1 MLMVKGLSR
10 IPSMKAELTMRKF
23 VLKSSLSTLD
33 ALYETREQAEQALE
47 KLALD
52 LSKKPEEN
60 TEENTDDWL
69 DLSWEYDAVKA
80 HYSVAEVETD
90 FFVFEFYY
98 NKNGEL
104 VQNKLAE
111 FDTEEEAKNYSEPLD
126 TPTRRVFY
134 VEGIKK

>member
-1 MLMVKGLSR
+1 
-10 IPSMKAELTMRKF
+10 MKAELTMRKF

-33 ALYETREQAEQALE
+33 DLYETREQAEQALE
-47 KLALD
+47 KLALN

-60 TEENTDDWL
+60 TEDWL

-98 NKNGEL
+98 NKDGEL
-104 VQNKLAE
+104 VQNKVAE

-126 TPTRRVFY
+126 TPIRRVFY